1 MWGKYDE
8 GSKKIIFDI
17 SFSDS
22 SGVSRRFEKYGRIA
36 GIQIRRAKDRCHLDE
51 RWRAILIKA
60 IEPDKGIIKITFLE
74 DKKRSSQ

>member
-36 GIQIRRAKDRCHLDE
+36 GIQIRRAKDRCHLD
-51 RWRAILIKA
+51 
-60 IEPDKGIIKITFLE
+60 
-74 DKKRSSQ
+74 KR

>member
-22 SGVSRRFEKYGRIA
+22 SGVSRRFEKYGRISEF
-36 GIQIRRAKDRCHLDE
+36 KLD
-51 RWRAILIKA
+51 AQ
-60 IEPDKGIIKITFLE
+60 KIDATWINDEGLF
-74 DKKRSSQ
+74 